1 MVCLG
6 ESRLGIRLMLGR
18 SLACLLLRCV
28 PAHTGPT
35 VETASQFVCA
45 ARAERRGP
53 YDESFL
59 FPSSPPLHSHPVV
72 VVVVVVVVVAAVVV
86 AAVVQLRQQH
96 RRQQQAYQERVGR
109 THPSFS
115 ASYSSSSPIMV
126 RASNQ
131 RGRSFSPAWS
141 NGRTKR

>member
-6 ESRLGIRLMLGR
+6 ESRLGIRLKLGR

-86 AAVVQLRQQH
+86 AAVVQLRQQ
-96 RRQQQAYQERVGR
+96 RRRRRRAGR
-109 THPSFS
+109 GGGGRARP
-115 ASYSSSSPIMV
+115 AGAAAGAAAAPI
-126 RASNQ
+126 
-131 RGRSFSPAWS
+131 
-141 NGRTKR
+141 